1 MKYPLGDSAEMDKNY
16 IVRGRGWCQVL
27 VTPRHT
33 ALKLFPEKVFWS
45 DHNNNLKWVIL
56 ET

>member
-1 MKYPLGDSAEMDKNY
+1 MKYHLGDSAEMDKNY
-16 IVRGRGWCQVL
+16 IVREDQVL

-45 DHNNNLKWVIL
+45 DYNNNLKWVIL
-56 ET
+56 GT